1 MEVEASTGFAAEK
14 VKPFEAGAVEV
25 EPKEK
30 PVEGVELDPDEPK
43 AKPVLAADFFS
54 SPPSVVFAGCPNE
67 KPLEGAG
74 AEVPPMELP
83 NPNPVAF
90 APPNMLFSFS
100 FGCNA
105 APKLN

>member
-1 MEVEASTGFAAEK
+1 MEVEVSPGLAAEK
-14 VKPFEAGAVEV
+14 AKPFEEAGAVEV

-43 AKPVLAADFFS
+43 AKPVLVADFFS
-54 SPPSVVFAGCPNE
+54 SSPPPAVFAGCPNE

-74 AEVPPMELP
+74 AEVPPIELP

-100 FGCNA
+100 FG
-105 APKLN
+105 